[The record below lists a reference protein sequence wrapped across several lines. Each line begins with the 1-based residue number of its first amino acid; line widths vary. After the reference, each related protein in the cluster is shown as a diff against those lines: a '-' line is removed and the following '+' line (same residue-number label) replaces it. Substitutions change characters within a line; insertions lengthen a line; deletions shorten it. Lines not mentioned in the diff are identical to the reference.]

1 MASASYWTSGAPLMK
16 LNTKQAMANDVN
28 KNAGP
33 ILVSAIKRKVTTY
46 QKLDYK
52 EMLLFQIWIL
62 SLGVCQYITRRM
74 WCGRIIGAPLPG
86 CSLGINLKPE
96 QKVVSYSMFQYFLLE
111 PYIVADHCLRVKKH
125 FPGLSMEC
133 SWNVAVS
140 TSLLLP
146 LH

>member
-1 MASASYWTSGAPLMK
+1 MDNASDWTGGAPLMK

-62 SLGVCQYITRRM
+62 SLGVYQYITR
-74 WCGRIIGAPLPG
+74 L
-86 CSLGINLKPE
+86 
-96 QKVVSYSMFQYFLLE
+96 V
-111 PYIVADHCLRVKKH
+111 
-125 FPGLSMEC
+125 
-133 SWNVAVS
+133 
-140 TSLLLP
+140 
-146 LH
+146 